1 MPPAADAMNTLRPLL
16 RSSTMPR
23 YNSRAMGS
31 VSSISSRCT
40 FLPSGPVWCVISV
53 MPSILLGQFDG
64 LFRRL
69 GDLHAAAFAAPSG
82 VDLRLDHHSGCAF
95 VEEFARRRIGFLG
108 ALDHVPAR
116 HSHSVLRQDCLALV
130 LVNFHVGMTDAGDLP
145 AALAAEGRI
154 VCSL

>member
-1 MPPAADAMNTLRPLL
+1 MPPAADAMNTLRPLE

-40 FLPSGPVWCVISV
+40 FLPSGPVWCVTSV
-53 MPSILLGQFDG
+53 MPSILPGELGG

-69 GDLHAAAFAAPSG
+69 GDLHAAALAAPAG
-82 VDLRLDHHSGCAF
+82 VDLRLHHHSGCAV
-95 VEEFARRRIGFLG
+95 VEELPRRRIGFFD
-108 ALDHVPAR
+108 ALDHLPAR
-116 HSHSVLRQDCLALV
+116 HSHSVLRQDGLALV
-130 LVNFHVGMTDAGDLP
+130 LVNFHVGMTDAGGRP
-145 AALAAEGRI
+145 AAPAAVGRT